1 MNPTVRDPLAPAPGR
16 LYEATGSRREAALT
30 QDRGR

>member
-1 MNPTVRDPLAPAPGR
+1 MNPTVRNPLAPAPDR
-16 LYEATGSRREAALT
+16 LYEASGSPREAALT